1 MFVRFLLIHELFWGG
16 WEGSAGGL
24 FPFFPLLSGPDV
36 GEAGETRPRKEQHK
50 IDSHDRKGRK
60 RLLFFNHFYICW
72 FRKIQI
78 FMVNGSSRDLFK
90 MHCAWNLYV
99 LF

>member
-1 MFVRFLLIHELFWGG
+1 MG

-24 FPFFPLLSGPDV
+24 FPFFLAYQDQML
-36 GEAGETRPRKEQHK
+36 EAGETPPRKEEHK
-50 IDSHDRKGRK
+50 NNLHDRKGRK
-60 RLLFFNHFYICW
+60 RLLFLNLFFYICW
-72 FRKIQI
+72 LRKIQI

-99 LF
+99 IF